1 MIGSQENIIS
11 NVSLDKLEVLRYL
24 GHNGQ
29 EIDSDLNLR
38 INECI
43 KETKN
48 EIDTKYVYQIYD
60 IKKDLN
66 LNTVQFENTNLI
78 LKSKDISELLRNC
91 DKCVLMCATLGFNIE
106 KNIRR
111 YSYNNLTKG
120 IIIDACATTSIEEVC
135 DLVQD
140 SILDK
145 VAKEEKSLTM
155 RYSPGY
161 GDLDISANRDI
172 LNVLDAHRK
181 IGVTVTNTGIMI
193 PRKSVVA
200 LIGITNEKI
209 GKVKRT
215 CENCSNRFNCEYRR
229 KADGCGGKTIYTR

>member
-1 MIGSQENIIS
+1 MIGTQENIIS
-11 NVSLDKLEVLRYL
+11 NVSVDKSEVLRYL

-29 EIDSDLNLR
+29 EINNDLNLK
-38 INECI
+38 INQCI

-48 EIDTKYVYQIYD
+48 EIDTKYVYQIYS
-60 IKKDLN
+60 IKNDLN

-78 LKSKDISELLRNC
+78 LKSKDISELLRDC

-140 SILDK
+140 SILDE
-145 VAKEEKSLTM
+145 VSKEGKSLTM

-209 GKVKRT
+209 KKVKRT

>member
-43 KETKN
+43 KETKK
-48 EIDTKYVYQIYD
+48 EIDTKYIYEIYD
-60 IKKDLN
+60 IKNDLDLN
-66 LNTVQFENTNLI
+66 TIEFKNTNLI
-78 LKSKDISELLRNC
+78 LKSKDVSELLKDC

-111 YSYNNLTKG
+111 YSYNDLTKG
-120 IIIDACATTSIEEVC
+120 IIVDACATTSIEEIC
-135 DLVQD
+135 DLIQD
-140 SILDK
+140 NILQQMSN
-145 VAKEEKSLTM
+145 EGKSLTM

-161 GDLDISANRDI
+161 GDLDISVNKDI
-172 LNVLDAHRK
+172 LQVLDAHKR

-200 LIGITNEKI
+200 LIGITNKKI
-209 GKVKRT
+209 AKVKRT

-229 KADGCGGKTIYTR
+229 KADGCGSKTIYTR